1 MQSSVVA
8 DVKPHMRASVT
19 ELTYPNFPR
28 RALAVLGAV
37 LAALSA
43 VAIVVNKSGPDVRGC
58 AAAAERVM
66 AARNYSVAAMARIEP
81 GRVPAC
87 RGLSAAEY
95 RQAVAD
101 AYGIEYGRR
110 LPDVPVSRDFP
121 PPSFRALSARS
132 ASLGH

>member
-1 MQSSVVA
+1 MS
-8 DVKPHMRASVT
+8 
-19 ELTYPNFPR
+19 ELTYPGFPR
-28 RALAVLGAV
+28 RAFAAFGAV
-37 LAALSA
+37 LAALCA
-43 VAIVVNKSGPDVRGC
+43 AAIVVNKSGPDVPGC

-66 AARNYSVAAMARIEP
+66 AARNLSVGATARLGP
-81 GRVPAC
+81 GRLPAC

-101 AYGIEYGRR
+101 AYVIAYRHR
-110 LPDVPVSRDFP
+110 LPDVPVSRDIP

>member
-1 MQSSVVA
+1 VS
-8 DVKPHMRASVT
+8 D
-19 ELTYPNFPR
+19 LTYPRFPR
-28 RALAVLGAV
+28 RALAALGAV
-37 LAALSA
+37 LTALCA

-66 AARNYSVAAMARIEP
+66 AARNFSVDAMTRIGP
-81 GRVPAC
+81 GRVAAC
-87 RGLSAAEY
+87 RGLSAGEY

-101 AYGIEYGRR
+101 AYGIEYERR
-110 LPDVPVSRDFP
+110 LPDTPVSRDIP